1 MPKVKKF
8 VKSNRN
14 INIVLDHLPTA
25 IDDLIDA
32 TEEISKTN
40 DCATNVEGIGETI
53 ILIKEIIEIYEN
65 AQFNNKIC
73 NSLLDR
79 AKSAEA
85 AMSTLLRKKQ
95 ENEEKFRSQAY
106 YNNFM
111 KFKTVL
117 EKIKNFAGEV
127 PQIRGISYINA
138 YSIRDIELTRDY
150 DQCMEDL
157 RFTFVIAQD
166 VQRRYDQES
175 LVSNLEEMSEPN
187 NRIEKN
193 NKRCYTIVTKVMEY
207 LDFIHNS
214 SKLVTYEI
222 ASSAS
227 VVEEALVNAFPT
239 FLFFK
244 GGVEIERL
252 VGADRTKMIKLLLKH
267 IKIPRENEENDSN
280 SLVCSLSAH
289 KFNQNL
295 NQQEEH
301 IQSIFKNDDTCLE
314 SNDGAELIILI
325 PFNQAIDLHSI
336 KIVPIDIGQAPKEVK
351 IFINRPNILSF
362 DDAEAIRETQKLE
375 FNPTDYKNNAI
386 IRLRSVGFKKV
397 TNIVLYIKNNIGDMD
412 TTIIKELIF
421 YG

>member
-1 MPKVKKF
+1 MRRNFVVK
-8 VKSNRN
+8 
-14 INIVLDHLPTA
+14 
-25 IDDLIDA
+25 LI
-32 TEEISKTN
+32 
-40 DCATNVEGIGETI
+40 
-53 ILIKEIIEIYEN
+53 
-65 AQFNNKIC
+65 
-73 NSLLDR
+73 
-79 AKSAEA
+79 
-85 AMSTLLRKKQ
+85 
-95 ENEEKFRSQAY
+95 
-106 YNNFM
+106 M

-117 EKIKNFAGEV
+117 EKIKNFAEEV
-127 PQIRGISYINA
+127 TQIRGISYINA
-138 YSIRDIELTRDY
+138 NSIRDIELTRDY

-166 VQRRYDQES
+166 EQRRYDQKSLES
-175 LVSNLEEMSEPN
+175 DLEEVSDVFIMLLYITPN

-193 NKRCYTIVTKVMEY
+193 NKRCYTIVTKVMDY
-207 LDFIHNS
+207 LDFINNS
-214 SKLVTYEI
+214 SKLSVIFFHTTYCIYSQIVVSVFAELSSRYEEHAKFALVTYES

-227 VVEEALVNAFPT
+227 DVEEALVNAFPT

-267 IKIPRENEENDSN
+267 IKIPRENEENDPN
-280 SLVCSLSAH
+280 SLVSGRTYPKH
-289 KFNQNL
+289 
-295 NQQEEH
+295 
-301 IQSIFKNDDTCLE
+301 FKNDDTYLD
-314 SNDGAELIILI
+314 SNDGAKLIILI
-325 PFNQAIDLHSI
+325 PFNPVIKEIDLHSI